1 MNGAYVP
8 VTCSDFDTDAAELAL
23 VLVDDPRRTALVE
36 HAASCRRC
44 QARLDDLVAVVDQ
57 LVLLA
62 PQVEPPAGFE
72 TRALARMG
80 APAADLGWARRAR
93 ILTSVLALVA
103 TLTLGMVV
111 GRMLVRQT
119 GRGLERTA
127 NIHNA
132 AGAAVGDV
140 HLVADPRPHILVS
153 VLRPPTTPG
162 VRTCELERPDGSW
175 VVVGT
180 WTKEEI
186 NTGVWAAA
194 LDPPLMHAKA
204 MRVTNED
211 GALLATAQFAS

>member
-23 VLVDDPRRTALVE
+23 GLVDDPRRTALVE

-93 ILTSVLALVA
+93 ILTSLLALVA

-111 GRMLVRQT
+111 GRMLVHTT
-119 GRGLERTA
+119 GRAERTA

-132 AGAAVGDV
+132 AGAAVGEV

-162 VRTCELERPDGSW
+162 MRTCELERPDGSW
-175 VVVGT
+175 AVVGT

-186 NTGVWAAA
+186 STGVWAAA
-194 LDPPLMHAKA
+194 LDPALMHAKA
-204 MRVTNED
+204 MRVTNDD
-211 GALLATAQFAS
+211 GALLASAQFDA